1 MSLIAEETAGKNGFR
16 SIWWREVLLVF
27 CTLSALVPP
36 TAAQATPKNVLVLS
50 GGRGRVSIN
59 LMESSLRSHFA
70 GPVNFSIVDLE
81 NPRFE
86 QKAYQDNLA
95 EAIQAGYSGEKL
107 DLVVA
112 VMTIAL
118 QFATQ
123 YHDKLFPGVPIV
135 FMSNISPLPD
145 KMWPGVTGVEST
157 SGVRET
163 IDLALRLHP
172 DTQAVAIIS
181 KASGPEND
189 WFQEEH
195 SELLRHR
202 DKVTEIDLLGPASPQ
217 LLQRVAEL
225 PPHTVILFQLYPE
238 DANQPAFGALDVL
251 AAVTQRFPTY
261 SILPHITVGHGGVG
275 GASYDPA
282 TDPVL
287 AGELAARVLSGEP
300 VDHIPVVQNSKAVV
314 SVDSRQLRRWNIPES
329 ALSPG
334 TRVLFRQPTLWEQG
348 RKYFLSGIALII
360 VQALFI
366 FGLFWQRARRR
377 RAEVE
382 LGKSE
387 QKFST
392 IFRQSPLGITIAHA
406 RDGRYID
413 VNDAFEIQTGR
424 NRDEIIGRTPVE
436 IDLWV
441 DPDQRTAFMKQM
453 LAMGNVRDLEVRLRR
468 KDGQIRTSLG
478 SAEMIEV
485 NGEPCVLSVIA
496 DITERKQAEEVIADF
511 SGKLIDAQEAERT
524 RIARELHDDI
534 NQRLAMVAVNLKTLK
549 QDLQGSDVKMS
560 RRIQEACE
568 QVAGLENDIQAL
580 SHRLHSSKL
589 EYLGL
594 EAATASLCTEL
605 SERQS
610 VKIDFRCDGIPEE
623 LPSEVSLCLFR
634 VLQEALHNAVKY
646 SGAGVFEVSMTGS
659 PQQIELK
666 VHDSGVGFDLKVAS
680 NGHGLGLTS
689 MRERLRLVGGQ
700 LSIDSKPN
708 QGTTVTARVPLSAE
722 TATASAAA

>member
-36 TAAQATPKNVLVLS
+36 TAAQATQKNVLVLS

-59 LMESSLRSHFA
+59 LMESSLRAHFS
-70 GPVNFSIVDLE
+70 GPVNFTIIDLD

-86 QKAYQDNLA
+86 QKSYQDNLA
-95 EAIQAGYSGEKL
+95 EGLRVAYANEKL

-112 VMTIAL
+112 VMTTSL
-118 QFATQ
+118 QFAVQ
-123 YHDKLFPGVPIV
+123 FRDKLFPGLPIV

-145 KMWPGVTGVEST
+145 KIWSGVTGVEST

-163 IDLALRLHP
+163 IDLALRLHS
-172 DTQAVAIIS
+172 DTKTIAIIS
-181 KASGPEND
+181 EGTGVGRD
-189 WFQEEH
+189 WYLAEH
-195 SELLRHR
+195 SELLRHPELR
-202 DKVTEIDLLGPASPQ
+202 EIDLLGPASPE
-217 LLQRVAEL
+217 LLSRVAAL
-225 PPHTVILFQLYPE
+225 PSHTVVLFQLAPQ
-238 DANQPAFGALDVL
+238 DSNQPAFGALDVL
-251 AAVTQRFPTY
+251 AAVTQRYPTY

-282 TDPVL
+282 IDPVL
-287 AGELAARVLSGEP
+287 AGQLAARVLSGEH
-300 VDHIPVVQNSKAVV
+300 VDDVPVVQNSKAVV
-314 SVDSRQLRRWNIPES
+314 SVDWRQLRRWNIPES
-329 ALSPG
+329 ALPPG
-334 TRVLFRQPTLWEQG
+334 TRVLFREPTLWEQG
-348 RKYFLSGIALII
+348 RKYFLSGIALIV

-392 IFRQSPLGITIAHA
+392 IFRHSPLGITIAHA

-413 VNDAFEIQTGR
+413 VNDAFEAQIGR

-436 IDLWV
+436 TDLWV

-453 LAMGNVRDLEVRLRR
+453 LAMGNARDLEVRLRR

-496 DITERKQAEEVIADF
+496 DITERKQAEEVIAEF

-605 SERQS
+605 SERQNIK
-610 VKIDFRCDGIPEE
+610 VDFRCDGIPEE
-623 LPSEVSLCLFR
+623 LASEVSLCLFR

-646 SGAGVFEVSMTGS
+646 SGAAVFEVSLTGS

-666 VHDSGVGFDLKVAS
+666 VHDSGVGFDAKVAS

-708 QGTTVTARVPLSAE
+708 QGTTVTARIPLSAG